1 MRSVRRRCLR
11 ALMTRRVGPS
21 RRPAPRKEAPT
32 MVNETQPRS
41 PGSAPDSVASHDY
54 RQRIRD
60 HRAATGRR
68 TAVLDD
74 DPTGSQSVH
83 GVSVV
88 TVIDAAEFET
98 ALSEPESTCFILT
111 NSRSLDEADAAALN
125 RRAGTMLFE
134 LESKLGVTL
143 DVVSRSDSTLRGHV
157 IAEVQALDAARREVT
172 GHGFDGVLLVPSYF
186 EAGRFTAGDVHWATI
201 GGEPVPTGRTEFARD
216 ATFGYEASD
225 LKDFVAEKSAGAIS
239 ADQVLSVSLDDIRSG
254 GIDRV
259 ADIFCSAR
267 NLQFIVVNATDFSD
281 LEIVVLGLQAAQR
294 AGKAFLHRSGPSFV
308 RALTGLEP
316 QDTLTAADIWPAGR
330 PAGHGLIV
338 VGSHVGQT
346 GRQMAVA
353 QLRGGVTEIEVPVS
367 VLVDRG
373 QRDPAVA
380 DITRRVVA
388 ALADSDVLLYTS
400 RSLMKG
406 ADAAASLDIARTIS
420 AAVIDVVRGA
430 LVAEPAWVI
439 AKGGITSHDVAV
451 RGLGIR
457 RATVIGQL
465 FPGMV
470 SVLRPEEA
478 TEGVAGMP
486 YVVFA
491 GNVGDE
497 NALADTIELFR
508 GPGASAPAGV
518 SA

>member
-1 MRSVRRRCLR
+1 
-11 ALMTRRVGPS
+11 
-21 RRPAPRKEAPT
+21 

-41 PGSAPDSVASHDY
+41 SGASPGSGVSQDS
-54 RQRIRD
+54 RRRIRD
-60 HRAATGRR
+60 HRAATRRR

-98 ALSEPESTCFILT
+98 TLSEPGSTCFILT

-125 RRAGTMLFE
+125 RRVGRMLFE

-157 IAEVQALDAARREVT
+157 IAEVRALDEVRREVT
-172 GHGFDGVLLVPSYF
+172 GHGYDGVLLVPSFF

-201 GGEPVPTGRTEFARD
+201 GGEPVPAGQTEFARD
-216 ATFGYEASD
+216 ATFGYQASD
-225 LKDFVAEKSAGAIS
+225 LKDFVAEKSAGTIA
-239 ADQVLSVSLDDIRSG
+239 ADQVLSIGLDDIRSG
-254 GIDRV
+254 EDDRV
-259 ADIFCSAR
+259 AEILLSAED
-267 NLQFIVVNATDFSD
+267 LQFVVVNATDFSD
-281 LEIVVLGLQAAQR
+281 LEIVVLGLQQAQR
-294 AGKAFLHRSGPSFV
+294 AGKTFLHRSGPSFV
-308 RALTGLEP
+308 RALSGLEP
-316 QDTLTAADIWPAGR
+316 KDTLTATDIWPGRR

-346 GRQMAVA
+346 ARQMAVA
-353 QLRGGVTEIEVPVS
+353 QQRGGVTEIEMPVS
-367 VLVDRG
+367 NVLDRG
-373 QRDPAVA
+373 DREVTVA
-380 DITRRVVA
+380 ETIRRVTV
-388 ALADSDVLLYTS
+388 ALADSNVLLYTS
-400 RSLMKG
+400 RSLMTG
-406 ADAAASLDIARTIS
+406 ADAAASLDIARPVS

-457 RATVIGQL
+457 RATVLGQL

-478 TEGVAGMP
+478 SEEVVGMP

-508 GPGASAPAGV
+508 GPGASAPSGVTAGV